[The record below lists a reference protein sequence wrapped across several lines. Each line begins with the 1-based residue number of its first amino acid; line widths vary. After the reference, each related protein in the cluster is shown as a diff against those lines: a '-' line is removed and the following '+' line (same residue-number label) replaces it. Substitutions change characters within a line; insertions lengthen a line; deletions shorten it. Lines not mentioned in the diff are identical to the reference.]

1 LIKTVKMLLETIQS
15 NTSKKCVAV
24 LLDPDK
30 LDVYSLSQRIEA
42 INKYNIDYVFV
53 GGSLITSDKMD
64 WLLTE
69 LKAKTSSPKIIFPG
83 HGMHINEKA
92 DGILLLSLISG
103 RNAEFLIGQ
112 HVVSAPIL
120 KRSSLDILPVGYM
133 LIDGGKP
140 TTVSYISNTTPI
152 PADKPDVAAA
162 TAIAG
167 TLLGLKMIYL
177 DAGSG
182 AQDAVRT
189 ETIAAVKKNI
199 ETPLI
204 VGGGINT
211 VEKAQA
217 AWQAGADI
225 IVIGNAIEN
234 NPEFI
239 KAVVLAKN
247 EMAEAASL

>member
-1 LIKTVKMLLETIQS
+1 MLLETIQKKT
-15 NTSKKCVAV
+15 NSKSLAI

-30 LDVYSLSQRIEA
+30 LDVYSLNQRIEA
-42 INKYNIDYVFV
+42 INAYKIDYIFV
-53 GGSLITSDKMD
+53 GGSLITSDKLD
-64 WLLTE
+64 WLLSE
-69 LKAKTSSPKIIFPG
+69 LKTRTTAPKIIFPG
-83 HGMHINEKA
+83 HGTHINDKA

-120 KRSSLDILPVGYM
+120 KRSSLEILPVGYI

-140 TTVSYISNTTPI
+140 TTVSYISNTSPI

-162 TAIAG
+162 TALAG
-167 TLLGLKMIYL
+167 NLLGLKLIYL

-182 AQDAVRT
+182 AENAIRP
-189 ETIAAVKKNI
+189 ELISAVKKSI
-199 ETPLI
+199 DTPLI

-211 VEKAQA
+211 IEKASA

-225 IVIGNAIEN
+225 IVVGNAIES
-234 NPEFI
+234 NPAF
-239 KAVVLAKN
+239 LDQL
-247 EMAEAASL
+247 AEAKAEFVPAA